1 MNRMPQTGIWPEP
14 VVTAIAWIL
23 ANRLPGASE
32 MDLDVIRLCIG
43 HLDDGSKAEFS
54 DHGGRGDV
62 RVHRLRDDLEVWQT
76 VPAPGKRHSARFA
89 IAKTNGPGSA
99 FLACYEV
106 RDQRRD
112 EEAVVGVAVDRARVG
127 IQDAAA
133 LLDRFLVT
141 KTGRLGEETIHA
153 IDRMANALIQLLE
166 RAKAHQTQYRGLSN
180 ADFSRS
186 FFPQPELAQMDD
198 AGLLERL
205 RGLLPVAND
214 MVDGTDPGAG
224 PRIDYA
230 RDSVE
235 QMRDVLLSR
244 GHAFTQEDKDAMPF
258 LKW

>member
-1 MNRMPQTGIWPEP
+1 MSAPHTGIWPEP
-14 VVTAIAWIL
+14 VVTALAWIL
-23 ANRLPGASE
+23 ANRLPGASLS
-32 MDLDVIRLCIG
+32 DLDVIRLRLD
-43 HLDDGSKAEFS
+43 LDDGSKAEFS

-76 VPAPGKRHSARFA
+76 GPAPGKRHSGRFA
-89 IAKTNGPGSA
+89 VAQPCEPGAA
-99 FLACYEV
+99 FLATYEV
-106 RDQRRD
+106 RDHRVD
-112 EEAVVGVAVDRARVG
+112 EEAVVGEAIHRARVE

-133 LLDRFLVT
+133 RLDRFLAT
-141 KTGRLGEETIHA
+141 KTGRLGEATIHA

-198 AGLLERL
+198 ARLLERL

-214 MVDGTDPGAG
+214 QVDGTDPGAG

-244 GHAFTQEDKDAMPF
+244 GHRFTEEEKNAMPF
-258 LKW
+258 VKW